1 MGPNMLNVI
10 KKFFLI
16 CSGATLDILDQ
27 PECKTEL
34 SRYRMI
40 GAFVFLTAVF
50 AALSGGFALYAGF
63 KKLTLAIPIGILW
76 GTFIFTLDR
85 FIVSS
90 IRKSPDSD
98 GSAGDKVLSKS
109 MEIFTALPR
118 LIMAVFI
125 AVTVAVPLELK
136 YFAPE
141 INAQLSKNNIESAKE
156 TATGVREG
164 MPEIDELKTELENME
179 ANEKAL
185 RDRRDLLRDQRM
197 KEVRG
202 DSGAGF
208 TGKAGI
214 GPEARKREAEYL
226 KVESD
231 YEKLSQQNQTRRDK
245 VTERLDQLRL
255 ELAGKIDTS
264 NQVQSQRGGFLE
276 QFKALHQLAD
286 EDESVKNATRFLVIL
301 LTLIE
306 TAPVVIKLL
315 ARRGPYDDM
324 LEAVEHKAHIAKKK
338 EISDFN
344 SEINKELEHFEANS
358 EARSLLE
365 EQLRRS
371 ALTIDQIHELAA
383 DELRAA
389 QSEIA
394 KATVSAWKRKE
405 LQEIKG
411 ALKEGTLLRSPIA

>member
-1 MGPNMLNVI
+1 ML
-10 KKFFLI
+10 KKFFLL

-34 SRYRMI
+34 SRYRMM

-50 AALSGGFALYAGF
+50 ASLSGGFALYAGF
-63 KKLTLAIPIGILW
+63 KKLGLAIPIGLLW

-90 IRKSPDSD
+90 IRKSAVDSNTT
-98 GSAGDKVLSKS
+98 AGDKIVSKL
-109 MEIFTALPR
+109 MEILTALPR

-136 YFAPE
+136 YFEPE
-141 INAQLSKNNIESAKE
+141 INAQLSKNYIESAKGV
-156 TATGVREG
+156 ATDVREG
-164 MPEIDELKTELENME
+164 MPEINDLEAELKRMDD
-179 ANEKAL
+179 NEKGL
-185 RDRRDLLRDQRM
+185 RDRRDLLRDQRF
-197 KEVRG
+197 KEVKGESG
-202 DSGAGF
+202 DGF
-208 TGKAGI
+208 TGKPGI

-231 YEKLSQQNQTRRDK
+231 YEKVTQQNQTRSEK
-245 VTERLDQLRL
+245 VRERLDQLRL
-255 ELAGKIDTS
+255 QLAGKIDDS
-264 NQVQSQRGGFLE
+264 NQVQAQRGGFLE
-276 QFKALHQLAD
+276 QFKALNQL
-286 EDESVKNATRFLVIL
+286 EDQDDSVNNATRFLVIL

-306 TAPVVIKLL
+306 TAPVLIKLF
-315 ARRGPYDDM
+315 ARRGPYDDL

-344 SEINKELEHFEANS
+344 SEINKELEHYEANS
-358 EARSLLE
+358 EDRWLLQ

-371 ALTIDQIHELAA
+371 ALSLDQIHDRAS
-383 DELRAA
+383 DELKEA

-411 ALKEGTLLRSPIA
+411 ALKDGSLLRSPMA

>member
-1 MGPNMLNVI
+1 MLNVI

-90 IRKSPDSD
+90 IRKSSHDGD

-109 MEIFTALPR
+109 MEILTALPR

-141 INAQLSKNNIESAKE
+141 ISAQLSKNYIESAKE

-164 MPEIDELKTELENME
+164 MPEIDELKTEVENMD

-231 YEKLSQQNQTRRDK
+231 YEKLSQQNQARRDK
-245 VTERLDQLRL
+245 VRERLDQLRL

-264 NQVQSQRGGFLE
+264 NQVQAQGGGFLE

-324 LEAVEHKAHIAKKK
+324 LEAIEHKAHIAKKK

-411 ALKEGTLLRSPIA
+411 ALKDGTLLRSPMA

>member
-1 MGPNMLNVI
+1 MLNVI

-63 KKLTLAIPIGILW
+63 KNLALAIPIGILW

-90 IRKSPDSD
+90 IRKSALESHS
-98 GSAGDKVLSKS
+98 SAGDKILSKS
-109 MEIFTALPR
+109 TEVLTALPR
-118 LIMAVFI
+118 LVMAVFI

-136 YFAPE
+136 YFEPE
-141 INAQLSKNNIESAKE
+141 INAQLSKNYLESAKGV
-156 TATGVREG
+156 ATDVRAG
-164 MPEIDELKTELENME
+164 MPEIDELEAELTQMDD
-179 ANEKAL
+179 NEKAL
-185 RDRRDLLRDQRM
+185 RERRDLLRDQRF
-197 KEVRG
+197 KEVKG
-202 DSGAGF
+202 ETGSGFSGIP
-208 TGKAGI
+208 GI

-226 KVESD
+226 KIESE
-231 YEKLSQQNQTRRDK
+231 YEKVTQQNQTRREK
-245 VTERLDQLRL
+245 VRARLDHLRL
-255 ELAGKIDTS
+255 TLAGKIDES
-264 NQVQSQRGGFLE
+264 NLVQAQRGGFLE
-276 QFKALHQLAD
+276 RFKALNQLAS
-286 EDESVKNATRFLVIL
+286 EDDSIKNATRFLIIL

-315 ARRGPYDDM
+315 ARRGPYDD
-324 LEAVEHKAHIAKKK
+324 LIEAVEHKTHIAKKK
-338 EISDFN
+338 ELSDFN

-358 EARSLLE
+358 EARWLLD

-371 ALTIDQIHELAA
+371 ALTLDQIHDLASH
-383 DELRAA
+383 ELREA

-411 ALKEGTLLRSPIA
+411 ALKDGNLLRSPIA